1 MVADDAHLPYLGQVS
16 IPEVDADDELLIDSE
31 DLVSCFNLFKL
42 PESWAGFAFATFAKK
57 APATIFGGAP
67 GEFDYVGMRVVPM
80 GWINAV
86 GLMQTVVRRLVFGLS
101 KVPESSELSKLKWF
115 PTDDS
120 VSVVYLDSYDE
131 VRRVKAEYKGL
142 CWKGP
147 RLQGTSGLWRPAT
160 VAPLNQGK
168 RLIGAVN
175 GTLKGETLTGR
186 PERLVPRT
194 TRKWGSLALQQPCLA
209 KVRPLSLS

>member
-1 MVADDAHLPYLGQVS
+1 MKVIDGEEESLQRFSSILVPSNIFQAHMVADDAHLPYLGQVS

-86 GLMQTVVRRLVFGLS
+86 GLM
-101 KVPESSELSKLKWF
+101 
-115 PTDDS
+115 
-120 VSVVYLDSYDE
+120 
-131 VRRVKAEYKGL
+131 
-142 CWKGP
+142 
-147 RLQGTSGLWRPAT
+147 
-160 VAPLNQGK
+160 
-168 RLIGAVN
+168 
-175 GTLKGETLTGR
+175 
-186 PERLVPRT
+186 
-194 TRKWGSLALQQPCLA
+194 
-209 KVRPLSLS
+209 